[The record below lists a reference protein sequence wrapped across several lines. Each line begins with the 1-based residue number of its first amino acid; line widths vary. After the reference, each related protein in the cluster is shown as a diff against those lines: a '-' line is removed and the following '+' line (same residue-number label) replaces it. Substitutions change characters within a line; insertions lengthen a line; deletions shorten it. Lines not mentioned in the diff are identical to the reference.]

1 MLEKLYRYTHEFLVE
16 EYTGTTFLE
25 SSLVIRIEV
34 LSNVHVI
41 WAINSTSGDW
51 WVKWVRTQAQSQVT
65 WNCLPAPP
73 LTSRTSGQEI
83 A

>member
-41 WAINSTSGDW
+41 
-51 WVKWVRTQAQSQVT
+51 
-65 WNCLPAPP
+65 
-73 LTSRTSGQEI
+73 
-83 A
+83 